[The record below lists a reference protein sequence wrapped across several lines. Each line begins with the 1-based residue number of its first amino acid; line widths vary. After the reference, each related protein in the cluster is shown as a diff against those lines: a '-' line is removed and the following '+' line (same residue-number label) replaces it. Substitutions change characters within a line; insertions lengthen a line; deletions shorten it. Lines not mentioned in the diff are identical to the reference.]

1 MVLEVT
7 SGITT
12 PPLIRPEIG
21 SRFLKNGTELQYNA
35 FKDPT
40 SIFGWVGEQ
49 YLNQTFRRDSQL

>member
-7 SGITT
+7 SGIRT
-12 PPLIRPEIG
+12 PSLIRPEIG

-40 SIFGWVGEQ
+40 SIFLGGWD
-49 YLNQTFRRDSQL
+49 LNQTFCGDS